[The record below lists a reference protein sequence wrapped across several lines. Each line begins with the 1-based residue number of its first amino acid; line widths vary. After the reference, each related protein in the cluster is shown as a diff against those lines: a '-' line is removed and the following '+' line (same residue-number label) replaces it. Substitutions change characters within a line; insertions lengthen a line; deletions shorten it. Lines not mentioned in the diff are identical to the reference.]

1 VFEGFFSLN
10 NALADILIK
19 IKALHKI
26 TINSIN
32 RIICGNNAFN
42 PVDIEKTQVSKVQ
55 ISRKTLENRT
65 CIR

>member
-26 TINSIN
+26 TIKSIN
-32 RIICGNNAFN
+32 RIICGNNTFN
-42 PVDIEKTQVSKVQ
+42 PIDIEKTQVSKVQ